1 MRNKKFFTQNDF
13 FIQDVIHL
21 LVNIIKILV
30 LTGILYEL
38 GMPSDICLPLGKAI
52 IIVEAVY
59 CIGNMVLRYAAD
71 KDFDENIK
79 K

>member
-1 MRNKKFFTQNDF
+1 MRNKKVFTQNDF

-21 LVNIIKILV
+21 FVNIIKVLV

-38 GMPSDICLPLGKAI
+38 GMPSNVCLPLGTATI
-52 IIVEAVY
+52 IIEAIY
-59 CIGNMVLRYAAD
+59 CVGSMVLRYTTD
-71 KDFDENIK
+71 KEFDENIK